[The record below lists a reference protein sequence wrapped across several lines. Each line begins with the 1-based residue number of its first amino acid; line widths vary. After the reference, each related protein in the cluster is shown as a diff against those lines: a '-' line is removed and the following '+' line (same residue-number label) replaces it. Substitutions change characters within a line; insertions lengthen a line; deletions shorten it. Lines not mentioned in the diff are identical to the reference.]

1 MNDKVTQ
8 EIKKQAETV
17 FTTGEELLKSKRLR
31 ILAAILV
38 VMTLVLAIVSVVDT
52 LVFDNPLTLSTF
64 SPIIVLILAVI
75 VFQVL
80 KQKKSGRP

>member
-1 MNDKVTQ
+1 MDKVTQ
-8 EIKKQAETV
+8 EIRKQAETV
-17 FTTGEELLKSKRLR
+17 VTTGEELLKSKRLR

-38 VMTLVLAIVSVVDT
+38 AMTLVLAIVSVIDT
-52 LVFDNPLTLSTF
+52 LVFENPLTLSTF

-80 KQKKSGRP
+80 KQKKLP

>member
-1 MNDKVTQ
+1 MNDKITKD
-8 EIKKQAETV
+8 IKKQAETAV
-17 FTTGEELLKSKRLR
+17 TAGEELLKSKRLR

-38 VMTLVLAIVSVVDT
+38 VMTLVLAIVSVIDT
-52 LVFDNPLTLSTF
+52 LVFENPLTLSTF

-80 KQKKSGRP
+80 KQKKNGK

>member
-1 MNDKVTQ
+1 MADKSCLRRMTRV
-8 EIKKQAETV
+8 
-17 FTTGEELLKSKRLR
+17 R

-38 VMTLVLAIVSVVDT
+38 VMTLVLVIVSVIDT
-52 LVFDNPLTLSTF
+52 IVFANPLTLSTF

-80 KQKKSGRP
+80 KQKKSDK